1 MPWRTQPGSPP
12 EPATRAAPAADLHTA
27 VVAAREDASPRRRLA
42 LLAVAALAALWT
54 ARLAVYQADDAYIVY
69 RYATNLANGLG
80 FVFNPGK
87 RVEGV
92 SCFLW
97 TLLLVPFAAIRQSLL
112 PLPMVA
118 RTLTAVAGVALLLVL
133 PSIGARLDRR
143 ERWRPR
149 DLLAPLLLGSHPAFA
164 YWSAGALETVPY
176 ALLLCLALRAYLRE
190 RDSLDTLGGW
200 RSAVL
205 LGAATM
211 VRPEAPVAI
220 AALLADRCWR
230 AGSDRVRWRAAA
242 RWLLSIAAVAGPFL
256 LFRRSY
262 FGEWLPN
269 TYYAKTGWG
278 VREQAAA
285 GARYSWNFL
294 AASLPGP
301 PALTAP
307 LAAAAL
313 LGLLVWGLRRERVR
327 VLALLVSASIAAV
340 LFEGADWMPLFR
352 FFVPMLPFVALL
364 AQSFA
369 QHLETTMVRRLAVA
383 AVAAM
388 LVAHH
393 VAWGVAER
401 NGGRGLLA
409 NEAGYDRAH
418 REVARFLTRHARP
431 GDEVAL
437 MDVGIV
443 GYETG
448 LRVFDLSGL
457 TEPVVAHAPG
467 GFLTKDYPPAVVFRR
482 APAFVVLVLSDDH
495 FPIDERI
502 AASPEL
508 RRDYVP
514 VMARNHRQ
522 AWRPPGRYVLAVFA
536 RRR

>member
-1 MPWRTQPGSPP
+1 MAHAAGLAAGAGDASGLRGRRRQECRRRGGRGARRR
-12 EPATRAAPAADLHTA
+12 EPAA
-27 VVAAREDASPRRRLA
+27 RLA

-54 ARLAVYQADDAYIVY
+54 AYLAVYQADDAYIVY
-69 RYATNLANGLG
+69 RYATNLAHGLG
-80 FVFNPGK
+80 FVFNPGE

-97 TLLLVPFAAIRQSLL
+97 TLLLVPFAALEL

-133 PSIGARLDRR
+133 PSTGARIDGR

-149 DLLAPLLLGSHPAFA
+149 DLLATLLLGSHPAFA

-176 ALLLCLALRAYLRE
+176 ALLLCLALRAHLGE
-190 RDSLDTLGGW
+190 HDTLGALGGW
-200 RSAVL
+200 RSALL

-220 AALLADRCWR
+220 ATLLADRCWR
-230 AGSDRVRWRAAA
+230 AGSDRARWRATA
-242 RWLLSIAAVAGPFL
+242 RWLLTIGAVAGPFL

-285 GARYSWNFL
+285 GARYTWNFL

-301 PALTAP
+301 AALTA
-307 LAAAAL
+307 LLVAAAL
-313 LGLLVWGLRRERVR
+313 LALLIWGLRRERVR
-327 VLALLVSASIAAV
+327 VLALLVAASIAAV
-340 LFEGADWMPLFR
+340 LFEGADWMVLFR

-369 QHLETTMVRRLAVA
+369 QELATTRVRRLAVA
-383 AVAAM
+383 AVAAV

-401 NGGRGLLA
+401 NGGRGLRA
-409 NEAGYDRAH
+409 HEAGYDRAH
-418 REVARFLTRHARP
+418 REVARFLARHARP

-443 GYETG
+443 GYETD

-482 APAFVVLVLSDDH
+482 APAFVVLVLADDH

-508 RRDYVP
+508 RRDYVL